1 MQTGE
6 LMRAEQEA
14 EFRQYVSARADRLR
28 RYAYLC
34 CGDWHRAE
42 DSVQTAF
49 IRLYGVWARRSGDEC
64 DRYVRRIVTNILI
77 DEHRRG
83 WFRRER
89 ASDLLPDRPVPDGSQ
104 RCVETLTIMT
114 ALARLPPRQ
123 RAVVV
128 LRYWEDLSIEQ
139 VSNVLH
145 CSTGTVKSQG
155 ARGLRTLR
163 ALLADSMP
171 ERTIGATS

>member
-1 MQTGE
+1 
-6 LMRAEQEA
+6 MRADEET
-14 EFRQYVSARADRLR
+14 EFRQYVAARAERLR
-28 RYAYLC
+28 RFAYLC

-42 DSVQTAF
+42 DAVQSAL
-49 IRLYGVWARRSGDEC
+49 IRLYGVWAGKSPDSV

-89 ASDLLPDRPVPDGSQ
+89 VSHLVPDRPVPDATESS
-104 RCVETLTIMT
+104 VETLRIMS
-114 ALARLPPRQ
+114 ALARLPRRQ

-128 LRYWEDLSIEQ
+128 LRFWEDLSVEQ
-139 VSNVLH
+139 VGEILR
-145 CSTGTVKSQG
+145 CSTGTVKSQS

-163 ALLADSMP
+163 ALLADSLP
-171 ERTIGATS
+171 DRSVGASS